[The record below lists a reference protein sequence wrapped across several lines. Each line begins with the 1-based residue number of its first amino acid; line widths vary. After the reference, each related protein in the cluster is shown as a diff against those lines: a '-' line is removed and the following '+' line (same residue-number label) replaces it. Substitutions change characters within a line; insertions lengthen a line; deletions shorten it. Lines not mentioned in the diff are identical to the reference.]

1 MNIRPILPEK
11 SHKPLIIAGPCS
23 AESEEQILT
32 AAHALSKHPEVDF
45 LRASVW
51 KPRTFPGDFEGV
63 GAIGLEWLRKAKE
76 ETGLKTCT
84 EVAHATHVEQAI
96 KSGIDMVWIGARTT
110 VNPFLV
116 EEIAEAVANYDIAV
130 MVKNPVN
137 PDGDLWIG
145 ALERFIRKGADRIGA
160 IHRGFSMYRKVMYRN
175 EPFWEIVFELKRHY
189 PTLPVI
195 NDPSHLT
202 GDKTL
207 VQAMCQKALDL
218 EADGLMIEVHPHPE
232 KALTDRQQQ
241 LSFSDFSNLLKTL
254 VYHNPKENIP
264 SADILKIR
272 TQIDEIDFEIIKLLA
287 HRMELAQK
295 IGDVKREN
303 QMTILQ
309 MERWKDVVETRLNF
323 GNTTGLER
331 NFLLKILQTIHEES
345 LRIQF

>member
-1 MNIRPILPEK
+1 MMEIN
-11 SHKPLIIAGPCS
+11 KPLIIAGPCS

-32 AAHALSKHPEVDF
+32 AARTLSKHPEVDF

-63 GAIGLEWLRKAKE
+63 GSVGLEWLRKAKE

-84 EVAHATHVEQAI
+84 EVAHAAHVEQAV

-116 EEIAEAVANYDIAV
+116 EEIAEAVAGYNVPV

-137 PDGDLWIG
+137 PDIDLWIG
-145 ALERFIRKGADRIGA
+145 AIERFIRKGVDRIGA
-160 IHRGFSMYRKVMYRN
+160 IHRGFSGYRKLMYRN
-175 EPFWEIVFELKRHY
+175 EPFWEIVFELKRRY
-189 PTLPVI
+189 SALPII

-202 GDKTL
+202 GDKAL
-207 VQAMCQKALDL
+207 VQVMCQKALDL
-218 EADGLMIEVHPHPE
+218 EADGLMIEVHPCPE
-232 KALTDRQQQ
+232 KALTDKQQQ
-241 LSFSDFSNLLKTL
+241 LDFSDFSDLLKTL
-254 VYHNPKENIP
+254 AYRNPKEDIP

-287 HRMELAQK
+287 HRMELAQE
-295 IGDVKREN
+295 IGKVKREN
-303 QMTILQ
+303 SMTILQ
-309 MERWKDVVETRLNF
+309 MERWKDVIETRLNF
-323 GNTTGLER
+323 GDTAGVDR
-331 NFLLKILQTIHEES
+331 DFLLKILQTIHEES